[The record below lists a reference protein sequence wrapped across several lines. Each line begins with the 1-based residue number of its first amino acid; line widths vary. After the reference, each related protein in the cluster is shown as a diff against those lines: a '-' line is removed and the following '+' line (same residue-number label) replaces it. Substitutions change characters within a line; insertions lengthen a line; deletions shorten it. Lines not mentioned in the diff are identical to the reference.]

1 MKLTVLRKMEYEGTN
16 IYIMQFDYTFQYLYV
31 WGNEIY
37 QDRIE
42 SLPSW
47 WKRVLWR
54 FNIIKS
60 KYTEDQISECEQI
73 VLSGAMRSIDTIKE
87 QSQKKKKK
95 KVNGSS
101 RKN

>member
-60 KYTEDQISECEQI
+60 QYTEDQISECEQI
-73 VLSGAMRSIDTIKE
+73 VLSGAMASINKLKEINVSKRTQKIK
-87 QSQKKKKK
+87 K
-95 KVNGSS
+95 
-101 RKN
+101 R